1 MFRYLVSLLAS
12 RGLPLEHKADDIL
25 HVSTL
30 RYLDVRFGQLKW
42 KM

>member
-25 HVSTL
+25 YMFR
-30 RYLDVRFGQLKW
+30 RYAIW
-42 KM
+42 T